1 MDSRLI
7 TDADVENEFRYWLC
21 ELLKALKRAA
31 LLAVATAVLIALLP
45 VADERAEFVF
55 ARDMW
60 PYLAEFSFWLAMLA
74 SMLWSGARR
83 IIGGLTGVMPWEKD
97 SRLRAA
103 RRYPET
109 D

>member
-1 MDSRLI
+1 MDTRTI
-7 TDADVENEFRYWLC
+7 TDEDLENEFRYWLG
-21 ELLKALKRAA
+21 ELLKALRRGAV
-31 LLAVATAVLIALLP
+31 LAVVTAVLIALLP

-74 SMLWSGARR
+74 SMLWSAARR
-83 IIGGLTGVMPWEKD
+83 IIGALTGVMPWERD
-97 SRLRAA
+97 ARLRPS
-103 RRYPET
+103 RYPEA